1 MKLFD
6 ANGKEYE
13 ALTPEEV
20 DAKVKAAVEETT
32 TKFNEEKTQ
41 LEKSVQE
48 AKDAAKKA
56 ADDLA
61 AASDKDANF
70 KALREAK
77 EKAEKDLVA
86 MQTQLDNTIKSAVAG
101 VAATFVTKYKEE
113 LLAKLSQGDQK
124 ISDKMKVHL
133 ETTLKGM
140 PLTNDKEVAAA
151 MEAAYR
157 LSVDVPKPT
166 LINQI
171 LGAGNTS
178 GGGGGNGGAADL
190 DPEIVKWGAM
200 FGLTPEN
207 IVKYTAKA
215 KSNYNQSNER
225 N

>member
-6 ANGKEYE
+6 ATGKEYE
-13 ALTPEEV
+13 ALTPDEV

-32 TKFNEEKTQ
+32 TKFNEEKTN

-48 AKDAAKKA
+48 AKDAAIKA
-56 ADDLA
+56 ANDLA
-61 AASDKDANF
+61 AVSDKDANF

-77 EKAEKDLVA
+77 EKAEKDLVT
-86 MQTQLDNTIKSAVAG
+86 MQGNLDTAIKSAVAG
-101 VAATFVTKYKEE
+101 VAATFVTKYKDD

-124 ISDKMKVHL
+124 VKDKMIVHL

-157 LSVDVPKPT
+157 LSVDAPKPS

-171 LGAGNTS
+171 IGAGNTG
-178 GGGGGNGGAADL
+178 GGGGGNGGAANL
-190 DPEIVKWGAM
+190 DPELVKWGAQ

-207 IVKYTAKA
+207 IVKYTEKA